1 MPQEPA
7 PKVASNKK
15 VNVPPERDAD
25 ASLITPIDLSP
36 GDRPRVVI
44 VDGEEKYI
52 PQKWEGD
59 LTPPDYTEVKPEHD
73 GREWY
78 EKGEDWVA
86 PQPGQAMPDTS
97 EAPANFFQEAVR
109 AQLVESD
116 AVRTEKF
123 WRTHAL
129 AEEMPQFVADR
140 EPHAAALIDKMLKVV
155 VDGNW
160 PTHEDCIP
168 PGSILDTVDKFFFN
182 QTDIAREIPFFTVLH
197 YVMAKLMQDG
207 VQIDKRGQMLL
218 PDLYTIIV
226 ARSGS
231 GKTMTQKAIAKALG
245 GQVKL
250 FPGADSSIKFA
261 ENLQSHRLSFFLSDE
276 FGQFLKDVK
285 NESNMKKVKRY
296 LLKAYDNED
305 ITYQTTATD
314 IVVKNPAISLLGLT
328 ALDSFTDCMSAEMFM
343 DGFAQRFCFCVA
355 EKDGRGRIGDYNFK
369 AFGAMVSPL
378 WAKLVATPFHKV
390 YYTDEAA
397 MAAYLSAFKILTDRA
412 DTLNIGDDFSRRLSF
427 RCHKYALAYH
437 VLTGKKDNM
446 LHTEDYLF
454 AARLAA
460 TGLRDLRKVFDLYGM
475 RKIPPTQ
482 STILHQSGATE
493 AKTEALNVS
502 SAVEPTASIHKL
514 ALVQTYLQKRKAAN
528 ATPISL
534 SKLQSSIRALHGKGG
549 AQDTR
554 SLAREAVKQ
563 DPSLAPFVVIS

>member
-1 MPQEPA
+1 MQQEPEQE
-7 PKVASNKK
+7 VTSTESAS
-15 VNVPPERDAD
+15 
-25 ASLITPIDLSP
+25 ASPIDLSP
-36 GDRPRVVI
+36 GDQSRVVI
-44 VDGEEKYI
+44 VDGKEKYI
-52 PQKWEGD
+52 PQKWEED
-59 LTPPDYTEVKPEHD
+59 LPQPDYTNVKPAHD

-78 EKGEDWVA
+78 EKGADYVA
-86 PQPGQAMPDTS
+86 PQPGPAVPDTS
-97 EAPANFFQEAVR
+97 EAPAKFFQEAIR
-109 AQLVESD
+109 AQLVASD
-116 AVRTEKF
+116 AVRTEMF

-129 AEEMPQFVADR
+129 AEGMPQFADER
-140 EPHAAALIDKMLKVV
+140 KPHSAAFIAKMLKVV
-155 VDGNW
+155 VNGNW

-182 QTDIAREIPFFTVLH
+182 ETDIAREIPFFTVLH

-226 ARSGS
+226 ATSGS

-261 ENLQSHRLSFFLSDE
+261 ENLQNHRLSFFLSDE

-285 NESNMKKVKRY
+285 SESNMKKVKRY

-314 IVVKNPAISLLGLT
+314 IVVKDPAISLLGLT

-355 EKDGRGRIGDYNFK
+355 EKDGRERVGDYNFK
-369 AFGAMVSPL
+369 AFGAMVSPM
-378 WAKLVATPFHKV
+378 WAKIVATPFHKV

-397 MAAYLSAFKILTDRA
+397 MAAFLSAFKILTDLA

-482 STILHQSGATE
+482 PAVLHPSGAPATT
-493 AKTEALNVS
+493 AGALNAP
-502 SAVEPTASIHKL
+502 SAVAHTVSKDKL
-514 ALVQTYLQKRKAAN
+514 ALVQAYLQKRKAAN
-528 ATPISL
+528 ATPITI

-554 SLAREAVKQ
+554 SLAEQAVKE